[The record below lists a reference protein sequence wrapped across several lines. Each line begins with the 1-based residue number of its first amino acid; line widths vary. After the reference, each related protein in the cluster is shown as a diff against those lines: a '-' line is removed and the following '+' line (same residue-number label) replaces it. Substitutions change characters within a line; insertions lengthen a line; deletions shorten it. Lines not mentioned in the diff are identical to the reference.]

1 MAVYAWRGI
10 NAAGKDV
17 KGIDDADSPKGL
29 RIALRRQGVL
39 VTQLEEEAAA
49 TKRDARN
56 ISFKRLFS
64 GVSQTDLALATRQM
78 STLLKA
84 GIPLVEALDALIEQT
99 EKEDLRNALTN
110 TRDKVN
116 EGIAFNVALHAHP
129 KIFQDLYVNMVA
141 AGEASGNLDV
151 VLARLAEVLEAQAR
165 LKSKVS
171 SALAYPIV
179 MTVMSFLVV
188 AVMMTV
194 VVPQVSAIFED
205 FGQVLPW
212 YTRLLM
218 FVSTVFTQYWFLLI
232 GGGVGIYYGFRK
244 WLRSAEGRKQ
254 WDIMMLTA
262 PLVGPLTTKVAC
274 ARFARTLSTLL
285 SSGVPVLQALEITR
299 NVLGNTE
306 LMRVVSDAREAIR
319 EGESI
324 AKPLAQSK
332 RFPPIVTH
340 MIAIG
345 ERSGE
350 LEAMLE
356 NVADAYDQ
364 QVDAQ
369 VATMTSLLEPLMI
382 LIMGGINGGITAAIL
397 VPLMQMNEFVTGN

>member
-10 NAAGKDV
+10 NSAGKEI

-29 RIALRRQGVL
+29 RAALRRQGVL
-39 VTQLEEEAAA
+39 VTQLEEESKA
-49 TKRDARN
+49 KLRDARN
-56 ISFKRLFS
+56 VNLTRIFKR
-64 GVSQTDLALATRQM
+64 VSLTDLALLTRQM
-78 STLLKA
+78 ATLLKA

-99 EKEDLRNALTN
+99 EKDDLRNALTN

-116 EGIAFNVALHAHP
+116 EGIAFNVALQAHD
-129 KIFQDLYVNMVA
+129 KIFGALYTNMVA
-141 AGEASGNLDV
+141 AGEASGNLDA
-151 VLARLAEVLEAQAR
+151 VLARLADVLESQSR
-165 LKSKVS
+165 LTRKVT

-179 MTVMSFLVV
+179 MMIMASLVV
-188 AVMMTV
+188 TVMMTV
-194 VVPQVSAIFED
+194 VVPQVTAIFED

-218 FVSTVFTQYWFLLI
+218 FMSSLFTDYWYLLLAAV
-232 GGGVGIYYGFRK
+232 VGIVYGSRR
-244 WLRSAEGRKQ
+244 WYRSPEGRKQ
-254 WDIMMLTA
+254 WDLFVLSA

-285 SSGVPVLQALEITR
+285 ASGVPVLGALDITR
-299 NVLGNTE
+299 NVLINTE
-306 LMRVVSDAREAIR
+306 LMRVVNEAREAIR

-324 AKPLAQSK
+324 AKPLAKSK

-356 NVADAYDQ
+356 NVADAYDD

-369 VATMTSLLEPLMI
+369 VQAMASLLEPMMIVLMGG
-382 LIMGGINGGITAAIL
+382 IMGGITFSIL
-397 VPLMQMNEFVTGN
+397 VPLMQMNEFVGGG

>member
-29 RIALRRQGVL
+29 RVALRRQGVL
-39 VTQLEEEAAA
+39 VTQLEEESAA

-56 ISFKRLFS
+56 ISFKRLFA
-64 GVSQTDLALATRQM
+64 GVSQTDLALMTRQM
-78 STLLKA
+78 ATLLKA

-116 EGIAFNVALHAHP
+116 EGTAFNVSLHAHP
-129 KIFQDLYVNMVA
+129 KIFGDLYVNMVA

-151 VLARLAEVLEAQAR
+151 VLARLADVLEAQAR

-188 AVMMTV
+188 TVMMTV

-212 YTRLLM
+212 YTRALM
-218 FVSTVFTQYWFLLI
+218 FVSSAFTNYWFLLI
-232 GGGVGIYYGFRK
+232 GGAFGIYYGFGR
-244 WLRSAEGRKQ
+244 WLRSPEGRKQ
-254 WDIMMLTA
+254 WDLIMLSA

-306 LMRVVSDAREAIR
+306 LMRVVADAREAIR

>member
-29 RIALRRQGVL
+29 RIALRKKGVL

-56 ISFKRLFS
+56 ISFRRLFS
-64 GVSQTDLALATRQM
+64 GVSQTDLALMTRQM
-78 STLLKA
+78 ATSLKA

-116 EGIAFNVALHAHP
+116 EGTAFNVSLHAHP
-129 KIFQDLYVNMVA
+129 KIFGDLYVNMVA

-151 VLARLAEVLEAQAR
+151 VLARLADVLEAQAR

-212 YTRLLM
+212 YTRALM
-218 FVSTVFTQYWFLLI
+218 FVSTAFTDYWFLLI
-232 GGGVGIYYGFRK
+232 GGGFGIYYGFRR
-244 WLRSAEGRKQ
+244 WLRSPEGRKQ
-254 WDIMMLTA
+254 WDLIMLSA

>member
-1 MAVYAWRGI
+1 MAVYAWRGV
-10 NAAGKDV
+10 NAAGKEV
-17 KGIDDADSPKGL
+17 KGIDDADSPKAL
-29 RIALRRQGVL
+29 RISLRRQGVL
-39 VTQLEEEAAA
+39 VTALEEESAAR
-49 TKRDARN
+49 KRNARN
-56 ISFKRLFS
+56 VNLKRLLS
-64 GVSQTDLALATRQM
+64 RVSMQDLALTTRQM
-78 STLLKA
+78 ATLLKA

-116 EGIAFNVALHAHP
+116 EGIAFNTALKAHP
-129 KIFQDLYVNMVA
+129 KIFGDLYTNMVA
-141 AGEASGNLDV
+141 AGEASGNLDQ
-151 VLARLAEVLEAQAR
+151 VLARLADVLESQNR

-171 SALAYPIV
+171 SALAYPMVMMV
-179 MTVMSFLVV
+179 MTFLVV
-188 AVMMTV
+188 TVMMTV
-194 VVPQVSAIFED
+194 VVPKVTAIFDD

-218 FVSTVFTQYWFLLI
+218 FVSSMFTDYWYLMI
-232 GGGVGIYYGFRK
+232 AGGAGVVYGSRR
-244 WLRSAEGRKQ
+244 WYASPEGRKR
-254 WDIMMLTA
+254 WDRFVLSA
-262 PLVGPLTTKVAC
+262 PIVGALATKVAC

-285 SSGVPVLQALEITR
+285 RSGVPVLSALEITR
-299 NVLGNTE
+299 NVLVNTE
-306 LMRVVSDAREAIR
+306 LMRVVDEAREAIR

-324 AKPLAQSK
+324 AKPLARSK

-356 NVADAYDQ
+356 NVADAYDD

-369 VATMTSLLEPLMI
+369 VETMSSLLEPAMI
-382 LIMGGINGGITAAIL
+382 LLMGGITGGITGAIL
-397 VPLMQMNEFVTGN
+397 MPLMQMNEFVTGG

>member
-10 NAAGKDV
+10 NSAGKEV

-29 RIALRRQGVL
+29 RASLRRQGVL
-39 VTQLEEEAAA
+39 VTQLEEESKA
-49 TKRDARN
+49 KLREARN
-56 ISFKRLFS
+56 ISFKRLFNR
-64 GVSQTDLALATRQM
+64 VSLSDLALLTRQM
-78 STLLKA
+78 ATLLKA

-99 EKEDLRNALTN
+99 EKDELRNALTN

-116 EGIAFNVALHAHP
+116 EGIAFNVALNEHS
-129 KIFQDLYVNMVA
+129 KIFGALYTNMVA
-141 AGEASGNLDV
+141 AGEVSGNLDQ
-151 VLARLAEVLEAQAR
+151 VLARLADVLESQSR
-165 LKSKVS
+165 LTRKVT
-171 SALAYPIV
+171 SALTYPIV
-179 MTVMSFLVV
+179 MMVMASLVV
-188 AVMMTV
+188 TVMMTV
-194 VVPQVSAIFED
+194 VVPQVTAIFED

-218 FVSTVFTQYWFLLI
+218 FVSTLFTDYWYLLFA
-232 GGGVGIYYGFRK
+232 GAGLAVYTFRR
-244 WLRSAEGRKQ
+244 WLKSPQGRIQ
-254 WDIMMLTA
+254 WDLFILSA
-262 PLVGPLTTKVAC
+262 PVVGALTTKVAC
-274 ARFARTLSTLL
+274 ARFARTLATLL
-285 SSGVPVLQALEITR
+285 AAGVPVLNALDITR
-299 NVLGNTE
+299 NVLINTE
-306 LMRVVSDAREAIR
+306 LMRVVGDAREAIR

-356 NVADAYDQ
+356 NIADAYDD

-369 VATMTSLLEPLMI
+369 VAAMTSLLEPLMI
-382 LIMGGINGGITAAIL
+382 VMMGGIMGGITASIL
-397 VPLMQMNEFVTGN
+397 VPLMQMNEFVTGG

>member
-17 KGIDDADSPKGL
+17 KGIDDADSPKAL
-29 RIALRRQGVL
+29 RVALRRQGVL
-39 VTQLEEEAAA
+39 VTQLEEESAAA
-49 TKRDARN
+49 RREARN
-56 ISFKRLFS
+56 VSLKRLLS
-64 GVSQTDLALATRQM
+64 RVSQTDLALTTRQLA
-78 STLLKA
+78 TLLKA

-99 EKEDLRNALTN
+99 EKDALRNAITN

-116 EGIAFNVALHAHP
+116 EGIAFNVALAAHP
-129 KIFQDLYVNMVA
+129 KIFRDLYVNMVA
-141 AGEASGNLDV
+141 AGEASGNLDQ
-151 VLARLAEVLEAQAR
+151 VLARLADVLESQSR
-165 LKSKVS
+165 LKNKVS
-171 SALAYPIV
+171 SALAYPAMMVV
-179 MTVMSFLVV
+179 MTFLVV
-188 AVMMTV
+188 TVMMTL
-194 VVPQVSAIFED
+194 VVPQVTAIFED

-218 FVSTVFTQYWFLLI
+218 FVSEMFTDYWYLMI
-232 GGGVGIYYGFRK
+232 AGTAGAVYGFRR
-244 WLRSAEGRKQ
+244 WHGTPEGRKQ
-254 WDIMMLTA
+254 WDLMVLAM
-262 PLVGPLTTKVAC
+262 PLIGPLTTKVAC

-285 SSGVPVLQALEITR
+285 ASGVPVLTALDITR
-299 NVLGNTE
+299 NVLVNTE
-306 LMRVVSDAREAIR
+306 LMRVVGEARDAIR

-356 NVADAYDQ
+356 NVANAYDD

-369 VATMTSLLEPLMI
+369 VQTMTSLLEPMMI
-382 LIMGGINGGITAAIL
+382 LIMGGISGGITAAIL
-397 VPLMQMNEFVTGN
+397 VPLMQMNEFVTGG

>member
-10 NAAGKDV
+10 NASGKDV
-17 KGIDDADSPKGL
+17 KGIDDADSPK
-29 RIALRRQGVL
+29 ALRATLRKQGVL
-39 VTQLEEEAAA
+39 VTKLEEESTAA
-49 TKRDARN
+49 KRDARN
-56 ISFKRLFS
+56 INFKRFFG
-64 GVSQTDLALATRQM
+64 GVSQTDIALVTRQLA
-78 STLLKA
+78 TLLKA
-84 GIPLVEALDALIEQT
+84 GIPLVEALDALIEQV

-116 EGIAFNVALHAHP
+116 EGIAFNDALRAHP
-129 KIFQDLYVNMVA
+129 KIFSDLFVNMVA
-141 AGEASGNLDV
+141 AGEVSGNLDA
-151 VLARLAEVLEAQAR
+151 VLARLADVLEASAR
-165 LKSKVS
+165 LKNKVS

-179 MTVMSFLVV
+179 MMIMSFLVV
-188 AVMMTV
+188 TVMMTV
-194 VVPQVSAIFED
+194 VVPQVTAIFED

-218 FVSTVFTQYWFLLI
+218 LISDMFVHYWFLLI
-232 GGGVGIYYGFRK
+232 GGGVGIWYGFRR
-244 WLRSAEGRKQ
+244 WLATPKGRTS
-254 WDIMMLTA
+254 WDLLMLKL
-262 PLVGPLTTKVAC
+262 PLIGGLTTKVAC

-285 SSGVPVLQALEITR
+285 ASGVPVLGALDITR

-306 LMRVVSDAREAIR
+306 LMRVVTDAREAIR

-356 NVADAYDQ
+356 NVADAYDD

-369 VATMTSLLEPLMI
+369 VAAMTSLLEPLMI
-382 LIMGGINGGITAAIL
+382 VVMGGINGGITAAIL
-397 VPLMQMNEFVTGN
+397 VPLMQMNEFVGG

>member
-10 NAAGKDV
+10 NASGKDV
-17 KGIDDADSPKGL
+17 KGIDDADSPKAL
-29 RIALRRQGVL
+29 RASLRRQGVL
-39 VTQLEEEAAA
+39 VTQLEEESAAA
-49 TKRDARN
+49 KREARN
-56 ISFKRLFS
+56 INFKRFFG
-64 GVSQTDLALATRQM
+64 GVSQTDIALVTRQM

-84 GIPLVEALDALIEQT
+84 GIPLVEALDALIEQV

-116 EGIAFNVALHAHP
+116 EGVAFNDALRAHP
-129 KIFQDLYVNMVA
+129 KIFSDLFVNMVA
-141 AGEASGNLDV
+141 AGEVSGNLDQ
-151 VLARLAEVLEAQAR
+151 VLARLADVLEAQAR
-165 LKSKVS
+165 LKNKVS

-179 MTVMSFLVV
+179 MMVMSFLVV
-188 AVMMTV
+188 TVMMTV
-194 VVPQVSAIFED
+194 VVPQVTAIFED

-218 FVSTVFTQYWFLLI
+218 FVSDLFVDWWFLLI
-232 GGGVGIYYGFRK
+232 GGAVGAWYGFRR
-244 WLRSAEGRKQ
+244 WLATEQGRTQ
-254 WDIMMLTA
+254 WDLLMLKL

-285 SSGVPVLQALEITR
+285 ASGVPVLGALDITR
-299 NVLGNTE
+299 NVLLNTE
-306 LMRVVSDAREAIR
+306 LMRVVTDAREAIR

-356 NVADAYDQ
+356 NVADAYDD

-369 VATMTSLLEPLMI
+369 VAAMTSLLEPLMI
-382 LIMGGINGGITAAIL
+382 VVMGGINGGITAAIL
-397 VPLMQMNEFVTGN
+397 VPLMQMNEFVGG

>member
-1 MAVYAWRGI
+1 
-10 NAAGKDV
+10 
-17 KGIDDADSPKGL
+17 
-29 RIALRRQGVL
+29 
-39 VTQLEEEAAA
+39 
-49 TKRDARN
+49 
-56 ISFKRLFS
+56 
-64 GVSQTDLALATRQM
+64 
-78 STLLKA
+78 
-84 GIPLVEALDALIEQT
+84 
-99 EKEDLRNALTN
+99 
-110 TRDKVN
+110 
-116 EGIAFNVALHAHP
+116 
-129 KIFQDLYVNMVA
+129 
-141 AGEASGNLDV
+141 
-151 VLARLAEVLEAQAR
+151 
-165 LKSKVS
+165 
-171 SALAYPIV
+171 

-212 YTRLLM
+212 YTRALM
-218 FVSTVFTQYWFLLI
+218 FVSTAFTDYWFLLI
-232 GGGVGIYYGFRK
+232 GGGFGIYYGFRR
-244 WLRSAEGRKQ
+244 WLRSPEGRKQ
-254 WDIMMLTA
+254 WDLIMLSA

>member
-10 NAAGKDV
+10 NASGRDV
-17 KGIDDADSPKGL
+17 KGIDDADSPKAL
-29 RIALRRQGVL
+29 RATLRRQGVL
-39 VTQLEEEAAA
+39 VTKLEEESAAA
-49 TKRDARN
+49 KRDARN
-56 ISFKRLFS
+56 INFKRFFG
-64 GVSQTDLALATRQM
+64 GVSQTDIALVTRQLA
-78 STLLKA
+78 TLLKA

-99 EKEDLRNALTN
+99 DKEDLRNALTN

-116 EGIAFNVALHAHP
+116 EGVAFNDALRAHP
-129 KIFQDLYVNMVA
+129 KIFTDLFVNMVA
-141 AGEASGNLDV
+141 AGEVAGNLDA
-151 VLARLAEVLEAQAR
+151 VLARLADVLEAQAR
-165 LKSKVS
+165 LKSKVT

-179 MTVMSFLVV
+179 MMVMSLGVV
-188 AVMMTV
+188 TVMMTV
-194 VVPQVSAIFED
+194 VVPQVTAIFED

-212 YTRLLM
+212 YTRVLM
-218 FVSTVFTQYWFLLI
+218 FVSDLFVDWWFLLI
-232 GGGVGIYYGFRK
+232 GGAVGIWYGFRR
-244 WLRSAEGRKQ
+244 WLSTEQGRIN
-254 WDIMMLTA
+254 WDLLMLRL
-262 PLVGPLTTKVAC
+262 PLIGALTTKVAC

-285 SSGVPVLQALEITR
+285 ASGVPVLGALDITR

-306 LMRVVSDAREAIR
+306 LMRVVANARESIR

-356 NVADAYDQ
+356 NVAVAYDD
-364 QVDAQ
+364 QVDKQ

-382 LIMGGINGGITAAIL
+382 VVMGGINGGITAAIL
-397 VPLMQMNEFVTGN
+397 VPLMQMNEFVGG